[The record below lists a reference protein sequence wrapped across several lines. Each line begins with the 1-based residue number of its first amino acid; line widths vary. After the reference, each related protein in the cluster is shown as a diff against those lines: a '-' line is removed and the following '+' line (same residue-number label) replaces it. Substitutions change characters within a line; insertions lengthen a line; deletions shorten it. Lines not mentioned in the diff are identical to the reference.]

1 MKIAEAATRSGL
13 SIDTIRFYER
23 AGLLPIVERGP
34 DGHRRFSAEA
44 LRWLVLFERLRST
57 GMPMRE
63 MKRYADLAAG
73 GEATMAER
81 LAILEAHLV
90 RIAAQDARI
99 RACRDLIERKI
110 AEHGGPRRV
119 SDGAEP

>member
-1 MKIAEAATRSGL
+1 MKIAEAAARSGL

-34 DGHRRFSAEA
+34 DGHRRFSAEV

-63 MKRYADLAAG
+63 MKRYADLTLE
-73 GEATMAER
+73 GEATMGER
-81 LAILEAHLV
+81 LVILEGHLV

-99 RACRDLIERKI
+99 QACRALIEHKI
-110 AEHGGPRRV
+110 AEHGGTRPMAA
-119 SDGAEP
+119 GGKP